1 MRAGDRLKR
10 IIERLEGPSVLL
22 CGTSV
27 SFMHEEVRRSI
38 QELERDRKT
47 DFDIMEASPSEGNIG
62 IDSVRELTEFLAS
75 PPVYATRRYGI
86 VIDADRLT
94 SQASN
99 AFLKILEEHRP
110 DSVVILLSQRCDEL
124 LETVKSRCL
133 RLHFSYPVSRVQ
145 AIISKYKEFKAF
157 KALMMED
164 YEILCFLERMGESS
178 ASVETFLQACRR
190 YGKLGEEE
198 LVTAVTELLEKDSPE
213 GRLLFH
219 CWFRE
224 FLNRVG
230 NATAS
235 TDAELILKLSKV
247 RKGELLNRI
256 VLESLHTLRE
266 FVLVFGSSAWHLTR
280 SPDMLKQ
287 AALLHCDLELGTIVE
302 QLRWFLAVA
311 SRKVENLNSEA
322 AVFVALL
329 RLKRLLRGEKN
340 C

>member
-1 MRAGDRLKR
+1 MRSKDRLKC
-10 IIERLEGPSVLL
+10 IIERLEGPSMLL

-27 SFMHEEVRRSI
+27 SFMHEQVKRSI
-38 QELERDRKT
+38 QELERGRKI
-47 DFDIMEASPSEGNIG
+47 DFDIMEVSPSEGNIG
-62 IDSVRELTEFLAS
+62 INRVRELTEFLTS
-75 PPVYATRRYGI
+75 PPAYATRRYGI

-124 LETVKSRCL
+124 LETVKSRCF
-133 RLHFSYPVSRVQ
+133 RLNLSYPVRRVQ
-145 AIISKYKEFKAF
+145 AIIGKYKEFKTF
-157 KALMMED
+157 TALMMKD
-164 YEILCFLERMGESS
+164 YEVLCFLERMGESP
-178 ASVETFLQACRR
+178 ASVEAFLRACRR
-190 YGKLGEEE
+190 YEKLSEEE
-198 LVTAVTELLEKDSPE
+198 LVTAVTELLGKDSPE
-213 GRLLFH
+213 ERLLFH
-219 CWFRE
+219 CWFHE
-224 FLNRVG
+224 FLKRVSS
-230 NATAS
+230 ATAP
-235 TDAELILKLSKV
+235 TNAELILKLSKV

-256 VLESLHTLRE
+256 ILESLHTLRE
-266 FVLVFGSSAWHLTR
+266 FMLVFGSSAWHFTR

-287 AALLHCDLELGTIVE
+287 AALLHHDLELGTIVE

-329 RLKRLLRGEKN
+329 RLKRLLRGGKN